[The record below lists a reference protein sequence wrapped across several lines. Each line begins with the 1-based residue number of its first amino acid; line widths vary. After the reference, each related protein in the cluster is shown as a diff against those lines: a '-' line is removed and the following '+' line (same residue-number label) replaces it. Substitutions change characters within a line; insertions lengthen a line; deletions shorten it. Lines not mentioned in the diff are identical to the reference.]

1 MADIFETEDE
11 KKEYEYI
18 LNKLKGEYK
27 SLTIG
32 DIEYILDIVY
42 DYYVKEGFIKEDD
55 VEDAEDED
63 ELVDIYEDEIFEYVT
78 SRVEQDGKTGKFTD
92 QLVDDIL
99 ACDYEYCEETGI
111 FEDGDDS
118 EA

>member
-11 KKEYEYI
+11 KKEYEFI
-18 LNKLKGEYK
+18 LDKLKGEYK
-27 SLTIG
+27 SLTIA
-32 DIEYILDIVY
+32 DIEYVLDIVY

-55 VEDAEDED
+55 SEESDDD
-63 ELVDIYEDEIFEYVT
+63 ELVDIYEDEVFDYVT
-78 SRVEQDGKTGKFTD
+78 SRVEQDGKSGKFTD

-99 ACDYEYCEETGI
+99 ACDYEYCEQEGI
-111 FEDGDDS
+111 FQDGDDD